1 MRGEPASFRGP
12 QIVSVA
18 ALAQGV
24 SVGATFYTYG
34 TFLKPLAEEF
44 DASRLVVTLGLTCM
58 TMVQGLAAPFIGR
71 AFDLGSA
78 RALMI
83 SGVALLAGGLL
94 LFSQTTAF
102 WQAVLLFMLPIAIG
116 AHLFGPLAAST
127 LVARWFVRRRGT
139 ALGVTSLG
147 AAAGGAVF
155 PPLATAL
162 IAALGWRGAIATLG
176 AALLLLIGPL
186 AWLVIAR
193 PEEVG
198 ETPDGDAPS
207 LEQASAPARAGRTTP
222 AAPAA
227 PSPAAASPVGA
238 VLRPPVQPLS
248 TRSLLRDPRLWA
260 ITITIGAGYVPVSVL
275 LVHLVPFATDLGFSP
290 KRGAALLAGYAAASA
305 VGRVFFGWLADR
317 MDQRAVVWL
326 NYGWFALA
334 WLGLLAHP
342 SYPVLLATSIAA
354 GVSVGGITPLW
365 AVLTGA
371 VYGRD
376 AFGRAMGLT
385 NMLMVPF
392 SVAGAPIAA
401 YVFDRTG
408 SYGAGFAGFLAC
420 FALGAGAIAFVRP
433 PRAVAGSDG

>member
-1 MRGEPASFRGP
+1 MGERSAFRGS
-12 QIVSVA
+12 QIVGIA

-24 SVGATFYTYG
+24 SVGSTFYAYG
-34 TFLKPLAEEF
+34 PFLKPLAAEF

-58 TMVQGLAAPFIGR
+58 TIVQGLAAPFIGR
-71 AFDLGSA
+71 AFDRGSA

-83 SGVALLAGGLL
+83 SGVVSLAAGLM
-94 LFSQTTAF
+94 LFSQTSAF

-127 LVARWFVRRRGT
+127 LVARWFVRQRGT

-147 AAAGGAVF
+147 AAAGGAAF

-162 IAALGWRGAIATLG
+162 IEALGWRGAIGTLG
-176 AALLLLIGPL
+176 AGLLLVIPAL
-186 AWLVIAR
+186 AWFVIAR
-193 PEEVG
+193 PEDVG

-207 LEQASAPARAGRTTP
+207 LGPATTP
-222 AAPAA
+222 VPAEGTTADGRGAADPATA
-227 PSPAAASPVGA
+227 PMPEV
-238 VLRPPVQPLS
+238 VPPPPPQPLS
-248 TRSLLRDPRLWA
+248 TRSLVRDPRLWA
-260 ITITIGAGYVPVSVL
+260 ITVTIGAGYVPVSVL

-290 KRGAALLAGYAAASA
+290 ERAASLLTGYAIASA
-305 VGRVFFGWLADR
+305 FGRVLFGWLADR
-317 MDQRAVVWL
+317 MDPRIVVWL
-326 NYGWFALA
+326 NFGWFSLA
-334 WLGLLAHP
+334 WLGLLVEP
-342 SYPVLLATSIAA
+342 SYPLLLATALAA
-354 GVSVGGITPLW
+354 GISVGGITPLW

-401 YVFDRTG
+401 HVFDRTG
-408 SYGAGFAGFLAC
+408 SYRAGFAGFLVC
-420 FALGAGAIAFVRP
+420 FVLGSIAIAFLG
-433 PRAVAGSDG
+433 RARGTERG